1 VVKKVLVA
9 ETLEEAGIALLREH
23 FEVDVRART
32 SEDELAGLIPAYDGL
47 MIKTYTRVSPKVID
61 RAQRLKVVARAGTG
75 LDKVDVEYAR
85 GKGIVVKNTP
95 AANVVSVAELVFG
108 LMLSLARRMPRAD
121 AYVRSR
127 SGWDRDQF
135 TGTELAGKTLG
146 IVGFGAIGRAVAKR
160 AQAFDMRVVAFDP
173 LVDAQAMQAAGAEC
187 APTVDA
193 LLPQADIVTVHVPL
207 LDSTRHLLDGPRL
220 KLMPAGGIV
229 INTARG
235 GVVDEHALVAAL
247 KSGHLAGAGLD
258 VYEQEPPTD
267 AALLGLPNVVLTPH
281 IGAASAEAL
290 NRMTVQ
296 AAEIIIEALSQAG

>member
-1 VVKKVLVA
+1 MKKVLVA
-9 ETLEEAGIALLREH
+9 ETLEEAGIAMLRKH
-23 FEVDVRART
+23 FEVDVRERT
-32 SEDELAGLIPAYDGL
+32 SEDELADLIPAYDGL
-47 MIKTYTRVSPKVID
+47 MIKTYTRVSARVAD
-61 RAQRLKVVARAGTG
+61 RAARLKVVARAGTG
-75 LDKVDVEYAR
+75 LDKVDVDYVR

-108 LMLSLARRMPRAD
+108 LMLSLARRIPRAD
-121 AYVRSR
+121 AYVRGQT
-127 SGWDRDQF
+127 GWDRDQF

-146 IVGFGAIGRAVAKR
+146 VIGFGAIGRAVAKR

-173 LVDAQAMQAAGAEC
+173 LVDAQAMQAAGADY

-258 VYEQEPPTD
+258 VFEQEPPSD
-267 AALLGLPNVVLTPH
+267 PALLGLPNVVLTPH
-281 IGAASAEAL
+281 IGAATAEAL

-296 AAEIIIEALSQAG
+296 AAEIIIDVLNKAP